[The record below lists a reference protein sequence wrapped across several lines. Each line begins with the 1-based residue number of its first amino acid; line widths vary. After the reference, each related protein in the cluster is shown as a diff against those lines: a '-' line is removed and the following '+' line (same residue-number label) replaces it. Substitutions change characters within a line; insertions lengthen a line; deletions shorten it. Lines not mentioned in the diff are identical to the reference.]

1 MKHNPY
7 DQEDY
12 TAFVL
17 NGSRIST
24 DDREQDEMDEFDI
37 NFVLSSYDD
46 DETREP
52 V

>member
-1 MKHNPY
+1 MTKNNLY

-12 TAFVL
+12 QAFVL

-24 DDREQDEMDEFDI
+24 DDREEDEMDEFGID
-37 NFVLSSYDD
+37 FSMSSYD